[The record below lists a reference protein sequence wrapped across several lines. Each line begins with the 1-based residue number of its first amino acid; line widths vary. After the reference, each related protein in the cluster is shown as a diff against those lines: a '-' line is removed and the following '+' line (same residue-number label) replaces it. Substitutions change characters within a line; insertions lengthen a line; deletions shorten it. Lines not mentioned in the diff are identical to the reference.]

1 MGYRLDEID
10 RRIIYYLM
18 RNARDTSA
26 PQIATEVNVSSGTI
40 RNRIQQLEDH
50 GILTG
55 FHANVDFERVDGRL
69 TNLFTCTAPVPNRET
84 LAQRILDIPGVINVR
99 ELMTGRGNL
108 QVKAVGNDT
117 SDLSRIA
124 RELSNRGLE
133 IEGED
138 LIQNERFQ
146 PYHPFGPDKEGR
158 HISMTDFVSLSGE
171 ADVAELAISGDSPIA
186 NKTLKE
192 AGTEGLIGDDILVI
206 AIERDDS
213 MLTPR
218 GDTRIRPDDVV
229 TVFSRE
235 GVSDDALEG
244 FSGTPTV

>member
-10 RRIIYYLM
+10 RRILYYLM
-18 RNARDTSA
+18 QNARDTSA
-26 PQIATEVNVSSGTI
+26 PQIAGEVNVSSGTV

-84 LAQRILDIPGVINVR
+84 LAQRILEIPRVVNVR

-108 QVKAVGNDT
+108 QVKAIGNDT

-146 PYHPFGPDKEGR
+146 PYQPFGPDKEGS
-158 HISMTDFVSLSGE
+158 HISMTDFVSLSGD
-171 ADVAELAISGDSPIA
+171 ADVAELAIGEDSPVA

-192 AGTEGLIGDDILVI
+192 AGAGGLIGDDILVI
-206 AIERDDS
+206 AIERDDT

-218 GDTRIRPDDVV
+218 GDTRIRPDDIV

-244 FSGTPTV
+244 FSGTGTV